1 MKHDLSQMELRG
13 RTRVWWPGLAV
24 WGPVVAYAGVIFW
37 LSAQTHPEEQV
48 PSLFDLFGDKIL
60 HAVEYAGLGALCCR
74 GFRWALPGAPLSR
87 ALFLGLVAASLY
99 GITDEV
105 HQLFVPFREAG
116 WQDWL
121 ADTAGAAVGS
131 AVAARLPGLCLFL
144 PPRQR

>member
-1 MKHDLSQMELRG
+1 MKHDLSQMELSG
-13 RTRVWWPGLAV
+13 WKIEWWRGLAV
-24 WGPVVAYAGVIFW
+24 WGPVAAYAGLIFW

-74 GFRWALPGAPLSR
+74 GFRWALPGASLSR
-87 ALFLGLVAASLY
+87 ALLLGLVAASLY
-99 GITDEV
+99 GITDEA

-121 ADTAGAAVGS
+121 ADTGGAAVGS
-131 AVAARLPGLCLFL
+131 AVAAWLPVPYLFL
-144 PPRQR
+144 PSRDQ